1 MRGSLPTPVR
11 YLYGKL
17 SVCKTDFLFS
27 ANPEKYWQDVRTKYI
42 PEEKNTTKFY
52 FY

>member
-11 YLYGKL
+11 YLY
-17 SVCKTDFLFS
+17 
-27 ANPEKYWQDVRTKYI
+27 ANPKKYWQDLRTKYI
-42 PEEKNTTKFY
+42 PDEKNTTKFY